1 MNGFQGV
8 FFLLVG
14 AGLVLVAF
22 NGKKKGILPF
32 GSRGFR
38 RLLVIEEE
46 HPLGFGLL
54 WLAYLAAGLG
64 LVVFALFLLTGHAQP
79 LPLR

>member
-1 MNGFQGV
+1 MSWFQGV

-14 AGLVLVAF
+14 VGLVLVAS
-22 NGKKKGILPF
+22 NGKEKGILPF

-38 RLLVIEEE
+38 RLLVMREE

-64 LVVFALFLLTGHAQP
+64 LVVFALLLMTGYAQP

>member
-1 MNGFQGV
+1 MSWFQGV

-14 AGLVLVAF
+14 FGLVLVAV
-22 NGKKKGILPF
+22 NGRKKGVLPF

-38 RLLVIEEE
+38 RLLVNREE

-64 LVVFALFLLTGHAQP
+64 LVVFALLLLSGHAQP